1 MSLTFCY
8 ASSGYT
14 QAMKMSV
21 RPFFLVMMSLAFGVG
36 FLTASA
42 LPQPAFASP
51 PPVNE
56 RPDALRFRFSIT
68 DEHILYWKRKEK
80 GVWILMSPGATSAFY
95 RFTSAHVNQ
104 PYDLYINGLFVI
116 SIMNTS
122 PVKSGGLFIGVKKDA
137 QEKVVS
143 YLPLQKQKLD

>member
-1 MSLTFCY
+1 MSL
-8 ASSGYT
+8 
-14 QAMKMSV
+14 
-21 RPFFLVMMSLAFGVG
+21 RPLFLLMLGLTLGVS
-36 FLTASA
+36 FLTAGVLST
-42 LPQPAFASP
+42 PAQASP

-68 DEHILYWKRKEK
+68 DDHILYWKRKEK

-95 RFTSAHVNQ
+95 RFTSTHINQ

-122 PVKSGGLFIGVKKDA
+122 PVKSGGLFIGVRKTA
-137 QEKVVS
+137 QDNVVS
-143 YLPLQKQKLD
+143 YLPLKKQKLD